1 MRWPPVVRVGLGRR
15 ALSALSV
22 VAVVVAGCT
31 VDPPPPVPPDRGP
44 VPSTPTPIRE
54 VVIGVDDLTGGFNP
68 HSLADLTPTGSA
80 VAGLVLPS
88 AFQQAADGGWRLDTA
103 LLSSAVVT
111 GTEPFAITYRIRRDA
126 AWSNGAPIAAEDFG
140 YLAEQMRSR
149 AGVAE
154 SAGYQL
160 IDEVASTDGGKTVRV
175 VFRAPYPGWRTLFRH
190 LLPAHL
196 LKDAPGGWTDALD
209 TDIPVSGGPFALTS
223 ADPARRELVLTRND
237 RYWDVPATL
246 DRLVLRQ
253 ISGSDLVDAL
263 SAGGVQAA
271 LFDRPDP
278 RSRELLA
285 AAGFPALEVVPQP
298 SVARVLLRSGGTP
311 LDDERVRTAV
321 TAALDRNALIAAGTN
336 GGPSAALVADAQ
348 VRAPSQP
355 GYQRS
360 APVSGPPVQPAP
372 ETVTRLLSEAGYVRT
387 PQGWQRD
394 GEPLALTVAAPKGR
408 IPYPTLA
415 ARLAV
420 QLRDA
425 GIQVQ
430 VVTPA
435 ADELFGELL
444 TDDAT
449 GTASR
454 GSGGPAPSRNPA
466 NVDPADIVLV
476 PQPTGGD
483 PATELASSHGCPLP
497 VPTDVEPAPAPVSG
511 PCQPGL
517 QALIESALTGANP
530 IEPVLDTVEP
540 VLWARMISIP
550 LYQHASI
557 FVAPGVEGARPGPLL
572 EGPLAGA
579 AHWRVRSR

>member
-1 MRWPPVVRVGLGRR
+1 
-15 ALSALSV
+15 
-22 VAVVVAGCT
+22 
-31 VDPPPPVPPDRGP
+31 
-44 VPSTPTPIRE
+44 
-54 VVIGVDDLTGGFNP
+54 VIGVDDLAGGFNP
-68 HSLADLTPTGSA
+68 HSLADLTPTGAA
-80 VAGLVLPS
+80 VTGLVLPS
-88 AFQQAADGGWRLDTA
+88 AFHQAVDGGWRLDTT
-103 LLSSAVVT
+103 LLSSAVVA
-111 GTEPFAITYRIRRDA
+111 GTEPFTVTYRIRRDA
-126 AWSNGAPIAAEDFG
+126 AWSDGAPIAAEDFG
-140 YLAEQMRSR
+140 YLAEQMRER
-149 AGVAE
+149 AGVVRP
-154 SAGYQL
+154 AGYQL
-160 IDEVASTDGGKTVRV
+160 IDEVVSTDGGKTVRV

-209 TDIPVSGGPFALTS
+209 TGIPVSGGPFTLTS
-223 ADPARRELVLTRND
+223 ADPARRELVLSRND
-237 RYWDVPATL
+237 RYWDVPATI

-253 ISGSDLVDAL
+253 ISGSDLVGGL
-263 SAGGVQAA
+263 STGGVQAA
-271 LFDRPDP
+271 LFARPDP
-278 RSRELLA
+278 RSLELLA
-285 AAGFPALEVVPQP
+285 AAGFPAPEVVPQP
-298 SVARVLLRSGGTP
+298 SVAHVLLRSGGTT

-321 TAALDRNALIAAGTN
+321 TAALDRAALIAAGAT

-348 VRAPSQP
+348 VLAPSQP
-355 GYQRS
+355 GYRRS
-360 APVSGPPVQPAP
+360 APASGPPVQPAP

-394 GEPLALTVAAPKGR
+394 GEPLALTVAAPDDR

-425 GIQVQ
+425 GISVQ
-430 VVTPA
+430 VVTPD

-444 TDDAT
+444 ADDAA
-449 GTASR
+449 GTARR
-454 GSGGPAPSRNPA
+454 GSGGAVPSSKPADVTMPGAEVSGDVDA
-466 NVDPADIVLV
+466 AGIDPADIVVV
-476 PQPTGGD
+476 PQPAGGD
-483 PATELASSHGCPLP
+483 PATELASVHGCPLP
-497 VPTDVEPAPAPVSG
+497 GPAGVEPAPAPVSG

-572 EGPLAGA
+572 ESPLADA